1 MPKRKSMGEHLI
13 KSAAK
18 GAARGC
24 DRGCVLFIIPF
35 LVLILIF
42 DFGLFTSCRA
52 EKIIEEPIEDV
63 MTETVEEE
71 ITETEI
77 IKDAE
82 NNQIDDTRKKDYE
95 LFKEEI
101 EDYDITFKAYEYS
114 LAVVEIMNDYV
125 DIETKTLKMTK
136 EEVGSRFMELANK
149 VQSDYFVL
157 SVVENN
163 TLKDK
168 GISNITPEMI
178 KAIDLICQWSETKA
192 REFEYTA
199 KYYWEEDAEYDI
211 KTDELNDEATAIAD
225 EYLNLMNSM
234 YLSINPE

>member
-1 MPKRKSMGEHLI
+1 MKVKRKLYF
-13 KSAAK
+13 
-18 GAARGC
+18 
-24 DRGCVLFIIPF
+24 VIPF
-35 LVLILIF
+35 LVLVLIF
-42 DFGLFTSCRA
+42 GFGLFTSCRA

-101 EDYDITFKAYEYS
+101 EDYDITLKAYEYAT
-114 LAVVEIMNDYV
+114 AVVEIMNDYV

-136 EEVGSRFMELANK
+136 EEVGHRFMELANK
-149 VQSDYFVL
+149 VQMDYMVIA
-157 SVVENN
+157 VVKEKI
-163 TLKDK
+163 LDKK
-168 GISNITPEMI
+168 GITEITPDML
-178 KAIDLICQWSETKA
+178 KAVDLIVQWQENKSKEY
-192 REFEYTA
+192 EYTA
-199 KYYWEEDAEYDI
+199 KYYYGDGAEYDI
-211 KTDELNDEATAIAD
+211 KADELNDEATAIAD